1 MELIEIYRYP
11 GGITVKGHAGYAEP
25 GKDIVCAAVSV
36 LVCTLIESIT
46 ELTEDELTHD
56 IEHGN
61 TEINYGIISE
71 QTKLLID
78 SFFVGVTG
86 ISETYPQYVR
96 VIN

>member
-1 MELIEIYRYP
+1 MIEISRHP
-11 GGITVKGHAGYAEP
+11 GGIKVKGHAGYAEP
-25 GKDIVCAAVSV
+25 GEDTVCAAVSG
-36 LVCTLIESIT
+36 LVFTLIESIT

-56 IEHGN
+56 IEYGN

>member
-1 MELIEIYRYP
+1 MVEISRNP
-11 GGITVKGHAGYAEP
+11 GGIKVKGHAGYAEP

-46 ELTEDELTHD
+46 ELTEDEVTHD

-71 QTKLLID
+71 QAKLLID
-78 SFFVGVTG
+78 SFFIGMTG
-86 ISETYPQYVR
+86 IAETYPEYVR
-96 VIN
+96 VVN